1 MPTNLPPECQEIE
14 REYRAATS
22 LADKISLLEELI
34 SAIPK
39 HKGTDKLRADYRK
52 RLSKLRDSAT
62 QARKS
67 VAKHESPFR
76 VEKEG
81 AGQVVVIGPTNVG
94 KSALVAALTNASPE
108 VSPAPFTTWT
118 PMPGMMPVAN
128 VQIQLVDTPPLDRDY
143 VEPELLDLIRR
154 VDLVLLVV
162 DLQTHPVQ
170 QIEETVALLSQ
181 HRILPEQQEEES
193 AEEEPS
199 TWRRRPTYKPILV
212 LVNKYD
218 DEDSAEVFD
227 IFLELLEEDWPLV
240 PVSAAT
246 GRNLEYLKQV
256 VFERLGIIR
265 IFSRAPGQ
273 EPDYSAPF
281 VLRKGETVADF
292 AGKLHQDF
300 YHNLKTAR
308 VWGTGVYDGQM
319 VSREHVLH
327 DGDIVELRI

>member
-22 LADKISLLEELI
+22 VTEKISLLEELI

-39 HKGTDKLRADYRK
+39 HKGTDKLRADYRR
-52 RLSKLRDSAT
+52 RLSKLKDSAA

-67 VAKHESPFR
+67 GAKHESPFHID
-76 VEKEG
+76 KEG
-81 AGQVVVIGPTNVG
+81 AGQVVVVGPTNVG
-94 KSALVAALTNASPE
+94 KSALVTALTNASPE

-118 PMPGMMPVAN
+118 PTPGMMPVSN

-143 VEPELLDLIRR
+143 VEPELIDLIRR
-154 VDLVLLVV
+154 VDLILLTV
-162 DLQTHPVQ
+162 DLQTDPVRQ
-170 QIEETVALLSQ
+170 LNETVALLSQ
-181 HRILPEQQEEES
+181 HQILPEHREEETD
-193 AEEEPS
+193 EEEPG
-199 TWRRRPTYKPILV
+199 TWQRGPTIKPILI

-218 DEDSAEVFD
+218 DEESAEVFD

-281 VLRKGETVADF
+281 VLYKGETVAVF

-319 VSREHVLH
+319 VSRDHVLH
-327 DGDIVELRI
+327 DGDVVELRI